1 MSGAVWKNQEARE
14 FPGNGENEIC
24 LDRNAFPPLTSSR
37 RLPSGP
43 RQPRGLGLQSRDLL
57 LL

>member
-37 RLPSGP
+37 R
-43 RQPRGLGLQSRDLL
+43 QPRGLGLQFRDLL